1 MMRFVFAL
9 SVFLLAAAA
18 HAGEADIVAAEA
30 RQSADGTWSFDV
42 TVVHADEGWDHYADA
57 FDVLSLDGQLLSQRI
72 LAHPHVNEQP
82 FTRSLGGVV
91 IDEQITQVKIV
102 ARDSVH
108 AYGGAEMIVGLP
120 R

>member
-1 MMRFVFAL
+1 MRFLVTVAACL
-9 SVFLLAAAA
+9 VVAAA

-42 TVVHADEGWDHYADA
+42 TVAHADEGWDHYADA
-57 FDVLSLDGQLLSQRI
+57 FDVLSMDGETLGQRI

-82 FTRSLGGVV
+82 FTRSLRGVV

-108 AYGGAEMIVGLP
+108 AYGGAEMIVDLP